1 MFYENILLLFKEEAR
16 AGTFLSAKD
25 GGSSWDTG
33 LTVLKLGN

>member
-25 GGSSWDTG
+25 GGSGRW
-33 LTVLKLGN
+33 